1 MKILGLGNALVDV
14 LSKLDSDETLVKI
27 GIQKG
32 AMDMIS
38 REQMYVIRKYQA
50 KPVEPEKIRQMIQAA
65 ILAPSWKNSQ
75 VTRYYVAQSEEA
87 LQKLREALPE
97 FNRNNTKDAP
107 VLIVST
113 IVKGRSGY
121 NVDGTASNELE
132 DGWGCYDC
140 GMQNMNLLLKATEL
154 GLGTLVMGIRDAGKL
169 KEVFEIPEE
178 EIVVSVIGVGY
189 ADVDPEMPKRKS
201 VDETAKFY

>member
-1 MKILGLGNALVDV
+1 MELQNAL
-14 LSKLDSDETLVKI
+14 ETRR
-27 GIQKG
+27 
-32 AMDMIS
+32 S
-38 REQMYVIRKYQA
+38 IRKYQA

-87 LQKLREALPE
+87 LQKVREALPE

-113 IVKGRSGY
+113 IVNGRSGY

-201 VDETAKFY
+201 IDETAKFY

>member
-1 MKILGLGNALVDV
+1 MELQNAL
-14 LSKLDSDETLVKI
+14 ETRR
-27 GIQKG
+27 
-32 AMDMIS
+32 S
-38 REQMYVIRKYQA
+38 IRKYQA

-87 LQKLREALPE
+87 LQKVREALPE

>member
-1 MKILGLGNALVDV
+1 MELQNAL
-14 LSKLDSDETLVKI
+14 ETRR
-27 GIQKG
+27 
-32 AMDMIS
+32 S
-38 REQMYVIRKYQA
+38 IRKYQA

-87 LQKLREALPE
+87 LQKVREALPE

-169 KEVFEIPEE
+169 KEVFEVPEE

-201 VDETAKFY
+201 IDETAKFY

>member
-1 MKILGLGNALVDV
+1 MELQNAL
-14 LSKLDSDETLVKI
+14 ETRR
-27 GIQKG
+27 
-32 AMDMIS
+32 S
-38 REQMYVIRKYQA
+38 IRKYQA

-87 LQKLREALPE
+87 LQKVREALPE

-132 DGWGCYDC
+132 DGLGCYDC

-201 VDETAKFY
+201 IDETAKFY

>member
-1 MKILGLGNALVDV
+1 MELQSV
-14 LSKLDSDETLVKI
+14 LEKRRS
-27 GIQKG
+27 
-32 AMDMIS
+32 
-38 REQMYVIRKYQA
+38 IRKYQA
-50 KPVEPEKIRQMIQAA
+50 RQVEPEKIRQMIQAA

-75 VTRYYVAQSEEA
+75 VTRYYVAQSEEM
-87 LQKLREALPE
+87 LQKVREALPE

-107 VLIVST
+107 VLLVST

-121 NVDGTASNELE
+121 NADGSASNELE
-132 DGWGCYDC
+132 DALRCYDC
-140 GMQNMNLLLKATEL
+140 GMQNKNLLLKATEL

-169 KEVFEIPEE
+169 KKVFKIPEE

-189 ADVDPEMPKRKS
+189 TDANPEMPKRKS

>member
-1 MKILGLGNALVDV
+1 MELQSV
-14 LSKLDSDETLVKI
+14 LEKRRS
-27 GIQKG
+27 
-32 AMDMIS
+32 
-38 REQMYVIRKYQA
+38 IRKYRARQ
-50 KPVEPEKIRQMIQAA
+50 VEPEKIRQMIQAA

-75 VTRYYVAQSEEA
+75 VTRYYVAQSKEM
-87 LQKLREALPE
+87 LQKVREALPE

-121 NVDGTASNELE
+121 NADGSASNELE
-132 DGWGCYDC
+132 DAWGCYDC

-154 GLGTLVMGIRDAGKL
+154 GLGTLVMGIRDAEKL

-189 ADVDPEMPKRKS
+189 TDADPEMPKRKS

>member
-1 MKILGLGNALVDV
+1 MELQNAL
-14 LSKLDSDETLVKI
+14 ETRR
-27 GIQKG
+27 
-32 AMDMIS
+32 S
-38 REQMYVIRKYQA
+38 IRKYQA

-87 LQKLREALPE
+87 LKKVREALPE

-121 NVDGTASNELE
+121 NVDGMVLPPMNWKTAG
-132 DGWGCYDC
+132 D
-140 GMQNMNLLLKATEL
+140 AT
-154 GLGTLVMGIRDAGKL
+154 
-169 KEVFEIPEE
+169 
-178 EIVVSVIGVGY
+178 
-189 ADVDPEMPKRKS
+189 
-201 VDETAKFY
+201 TAACRI

>member
-1 MKILGLGNALVDV
+1 MELQNAL
-14 LSKLDSDETLVKI
+14 ETRR
-27 GIQKG
+27 
-32 AMDMIS
+32 S
-38 REQMYVIRKYQA
+38 IRKYQA

-87 LQKLREALPE
+87 LQKVREALPE

-132 DGWGCYDC
+132 DGWGCYGC

>member
-1 MKILGLGNALVDV
+1 MELQNAL
-14 LSKLDSDETLVKI
+14 ETRR
-27 GIQKG
+27 
-32 AMDMIS
+32 S
-38 REQMYVIRKYQA
+38 IRKYQA

-87 LQKLREALPE
+87 LQKVREALPE

-154 GLGTLVMGIRDAGKL
+154 GLGTLVMGIRDARKL

-201 VDETAKFY
+201 IDETAKFY

>member
-1 MKILGLGNALVDV
+1 MELQNAL
-14 LSKLDSDETLVKI
+14 ETRR
-27 GIQKG
+27 
-32 AMDMIS
+32 S
-38 REQMYVIRKYQA
+38 IRKYQA

-87 LQKLREALPE
+87 LQKVREALPE

-154 GLGTLVMGIRDAGKL
+154 GLGTLVMRIRDARKL

>member
-1 MKILGLGNALVDV
+1 MELQNAL
-14 LSKLDSDETLVKI
+14 ETRR
-27 GIQKG
+27 
-32 AMDMIS
+32 S
-38 REQMYVIRKYQA
+38 IRKYQA

-87 LQKLREALPE
+87 LQKVREALPE

-154 GLGTLVMGIRDAGKL
+154 GLGTLVMGIRDARKL

>member
-1 MKILGLGNALVDV
+1 MELQNAL
-14 LSKLDSDETLVKI
+14 ETRR
-27 GIQKG
+27 
-32 AMDMIS
+32 S
-38 REQMYVIRKYQA
+38 IRKYQA

-87 LQKLREALPE
+87 LHKVREALPE

-201 VDETAKFY
+201 IDETAKFY

>member
-1 MKILGLGNALVDV
+1 
-14 LSKLDSDETLVKI
+14 
-27 GIQKG
+27 
-32 AMDMIS
+32 
-38 REQMYVIRKYQA
+38 
-50 KPVEPEKIRQMIQAA
+50 
-65 ILAPSWKNSQ
+65 WKNSQ

-87 LQKLREALPE
+87 LKRVREALPE

-113 IVKGRSGY
+113 IVKSRSGY

-140 GMQNMNLLLKATEL
+140 GMQNMNLLLKASEL

-178 EIVVSVIGVGY
+178 EIVVSV
-189 ADVDPEMPKRKS
+189 
-201 VDETAKFY
+201 

>member
-1 MKILGLGNALVDV
+1 MELQNAL
-14 LSKLDSDETLVKI
+14 ETRR
-27 GIQKG
+27 
-32 AMDMIS
+32 S
-38 REQMYVIRKYQA
+38 IRKYQA

-87 LQKLREALPE
+87 LKKVREALPE

-140 GMQNMNLLLKATEL
+140 VMQNMNLLLKATEL

>member
-1 MKILGLGNALVDV
+1 MELQNAL
-14 LSKLDSDETLVKI
+14 ETRR
-27 GIQKG
+27 
-32 AMDMIS
+32 S
-38 REQMYVIRKYQA
+38 IRKYQA

-87 LQKLREALPE
+87 LQKVREALPE

-154 GLGTLVMGIRDAGKL
+154 GLGTLVI
-169 KEVFEIPEE
+169 
-178 EIVVSVIGVGY
+178 
-189 ADVDPEMPKRKS
+189 
-201 VDETAKFY
+201 